1 MAWAIGARAQPIEAL
16 FHQGLIFVRVGLTD
30 TKGGR
35 LSGLFLLD
43 TGAQA
48 TVIDSR
54 LAAAARLALGS
65 ALSLSTPGGAAPARR
80 TGGVTLQLSGGPSA
94 QVNAVVTDLSQT
106 ARAMGLPLAGVLGV
120 DFLARFVV
128 RLDYR
133 AGALRLTAPSGST
146 PPGLGAPIRFDD
158 LPYVAARARRGDQI
172 AQGSFQIDTGSNTAV
187 EFWAPFAAAAFP
199 GVRGAPGE
207 GVGVGGLDATL
218 RGRIDA
224 LEVAG
229 RAIADLTVN
238 FADQAKPTDAGTDYA
253 GVIGGPA
260 WAGLALTLD
269 FPARH
274 LALD

>member
-1 MAWAIGARAQPIEAL
+1 
-16 FHQGLIFVRVGLTD
+16 
-30 TKGGR
+30 
-35 LSGLFLLD
+35 
-43 TGAQA
+43 
-48 TVIDSR
+48 VIDSR

-133 AGALRLTAPSGST
+133 AGALS
-146 PPGLGAPIRFDD
+146 LGAPIRFDD